1 LVKGQTLAGGFR
13 GAKRQ
18 KRGEEEKK
26 TTGRGLLHGLGRA
39 VGASVQ
45 EEVRNW
51 LME

>member
-26 TTGRGLLHGLGRA
+26 KTTDRGLLHGLGRA

-45 EEVRNW
+45 E
-51 LME
+51 